1 MGEVPLGSDSLDN
14 TQTSYRKK
22 GVRLSHLHPSH
33 AGTPRSCRHSGV
45 SLLTPTPASDP
56 EKLHRIFIEYMII
69 QIILLVSPTGV
80 ARQAPP

>member
-1 MGEVPLGSDSLDN
+1 MGEVLLHRSS
-14 TQTSYRKK
+14 
-22 GVRLSHLHPSH
+22 RL
-33 AGTPRSCRHSGV
+33 PRLLEWHSGG